1 MPNYNKAILIGHVTR
16 DPEVKT
22 FGGGQALTTGTVAV
36 SKHWKDKATGERKE
50 ATSFIDFKFWGKGG
64 EVFAQYVR
72 KGDPIMIEGAL
83 EQESWTDKT
92 TQAKRSKLVVNVEE
106 FQQLKSRTES
116 GGEKG
121 KEDGFDPSQ
130 DADEPF

>member
-16 DPEVKT
+16 DPEVKYLPA
-22 FGGGQALTTGTVAV
+22 GQALTTGTVAV

-64 EVFAQYVR
+64 EIFAQYVR

-106 FQQLKSRTES
+106 FQQLKGKTKDD
-116 GGEKG
+116 GGDPPPAQ
-121 KEDGFDPSQ
+121 EDP
-130 DADEPF
+130 ADEPF

>member
-16 DPEVKT
+16 DPEVKSLN
-22 FGGGQALTTGTVAV
+22 GGQSLTTGTVAV

-64 EVFAQYVR
+64 EIFAQYVR

-92 TQAKRSKLVVNVEE
+92 TQAKRSKIVVNVEE
-106 FQQLKSRTES
+106 FQQLKAKPKDA
-116 GGEKG
+116 GG
-121 KEDGFDPSQ
+121 DSPPAQDDP
-130 DADEPF
+130 ADEPF